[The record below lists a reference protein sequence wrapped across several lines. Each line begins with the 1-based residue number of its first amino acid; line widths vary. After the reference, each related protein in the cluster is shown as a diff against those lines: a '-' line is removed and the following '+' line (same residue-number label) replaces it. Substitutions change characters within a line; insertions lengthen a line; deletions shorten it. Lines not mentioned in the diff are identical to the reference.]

1 MNSKAQLNF
10 LFKRAAVNVSA
21 GGGGGDG
28 GGGGGGDLTAA
39 TGGSPDAVAGFTAL
53 GVTSFLIYIPDVV
66 PAVV

>member
-10 LFKRAAVNVSA
+10 LFERTVVNVSA

-39 TGGSPDAVAGFTAL
+39 TGGCAAGVL
-53 GVTSFLIYIPDVV
+53 V
-66 PAVV
+66 PVGCWC